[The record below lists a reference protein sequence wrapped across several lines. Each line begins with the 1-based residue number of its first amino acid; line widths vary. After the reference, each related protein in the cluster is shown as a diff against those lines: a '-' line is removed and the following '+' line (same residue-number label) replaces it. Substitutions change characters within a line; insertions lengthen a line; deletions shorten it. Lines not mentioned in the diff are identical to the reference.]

1 MEEYAYVIDYLPY
14 GASGSYSREP
24 KVQLVGESFFTLLE
38 ATVKQNSNPSVGMRV
53 YVGKDSRDVV
63 EKIKRRI
70 PFSELTTSAKENLRT
85 VLRQIIMAREK
96 DFVKFVNSA
105 GPISIRVHQLDLIPG
120 IGKKNMEILLEER
133 VKKPFED
140 FAEIKK
146 RVPTWLDP
154 VGSFVERIMSEL
166 EGKEKHYFFAKPFIE
181 HPH

>member
-1 MEEYAYVIDYLPY
+1 MEEYAYVLDYLPY

-24 KVQLVGESFFTLLE
+24 KVQLVGENFFTLLE
-38 ATVKQNSNPSVGMRV
+38 ATVKPNSNPAIGSRV

-63 EKIKRRI
+63 EKIKKRLS
-70 PFSELTTSAKENLRT
+70 FNELTAAAKDALPN

-96 DFVKFVNSA
+96 DFIKFINTA
-105 GPISIRVHQLDLIPG
+105 GPISVRVHQLDLIPG

-133 VKKPFED
+133 AKKPFED
-140 FAEIKK
+140 FAEVKK

-154 VGSFVERIMSEL
+154 IGSFVERIMSEL

-181 HPH
+181 RPS

>member
-1 MEEYAYVIDYLPY
+1 MEEYAYVLDYLPC

-24 KVQLVGESFFTLLE
+24 KVQLVGENFFTLLE
-38 ATVKQNSNPSVGMRV
+38 ATVKPNSNPAIGSRV

-63 EKIKRRI
+63 EKIKKRLS
-70 PFSELTTSAKENLRT
+70 FNELTAAAKDALPN

-96 DFVKFVNSA
+96 DFIKFINTA
-105 GPISIRVHQLDLIPG
+105 GPISVRVHQLDLIPG

-133 VKKPFED
+133 AKKPFED
-140 FAEIKK
+140 FAEVKK

-154 VGSFVERIMSEL
+154 IGSFVERIMSEL

-181 HPH
+181 RPS